1 LANSPTFKVLNLF
14 LLHEFK
20 DRIGFTVP
28 KLDHD
33 PKAAHDPKVD
43 HDPKAAHDPKV
54 DHDLKVDLGLKADDD
69 PKADHGLKECL
80 DQIARHDPRQDHGP
94 KVDHVL
100 KGVDL
105 DLSPS
110 LGSQQDLATR
120 VAEADPRSP
129 AACSTNQPERLSV
142 RFHAA
147 NRVLTHSG

>member
-69 PKADHGLKECL
+69 PKADHGLKEYL

>member
-54 DHDLKVDLGLKADDD
+54 DHDLKVDLGLKADD
-69 PKADHGLKECL
+69 
-80 DQIARHDPRQDHGP
+80 
-94 KVDHVL
+94 VL

>member
-1 LANSPTFKVLNLF
+1 M
-14 LLHEFK
+14 
-20 DRIGFTVP
+20 
-28 KLDHD
+28 
-33 PKAAHDPKVD
+33 
-43 HDPKAAHDPKV
+43 

-69 PKADHGLKECL
+69 PKADHGLKEYL

>member
-1 LANSPTFKVLNLF
+1 V
-14 LLHEFK
+14 
-20 DRIGFTVP
+20 
-28 KLDHD
+28 
-33 PKAAHDPKVD
+33 
-43 HDPKAAHDPKV
+43 
-54 DHDLKVDLGLKADDD
+54 
-69 PKADHGLKECL
+69 
-80 DQIARHDPRQDHGP
+80 DHGP